1 MSAQEI
7 KVDVFGR
14 PIAAYIETAPVNLR
28 VLGAQRI
35 ERFTQILH
43 DEDEQRFYILFDKA
57 APYRAGRSA
66 TYLSF
71 NRRDVVIPVNHTPS
85 REDPNLPMFD
95 SYADAI
101 KAEQALLS
109 AMLRTGEV

>member
-1 MSAQEI
+1 MSVQEI

-43 DEDEQRFYILFDKA
+43 DEQEQKFTIMFDKT
-57 APYRAGRSA
+57 APEKMRGTSA
-66 TYLSF
+66 FLCDF
-71 NRRDVVIPVNHTPS
+71 DDRDVEIPVTYTLTRN
-85 REDPNLPMFD
+85 ELVLFD
-95 SYADAI
+95 SYADAV